1 MIKETSNFESSKL
14 RLFAMDCL
22 VKFLLGSDTDHHFQ
36 KQKVLSQNNT
46 FFFKKKKSN
55 LIRF

>member
-1 MIKETSNFESSKL
+1 MMKETSNFESSKL

-36 KQKVLSQNNT
+36 KQKVVSQNNT
-46 FFFKKKKSN
+46 FFFKKKKKS
-55 LIRF
+55 I